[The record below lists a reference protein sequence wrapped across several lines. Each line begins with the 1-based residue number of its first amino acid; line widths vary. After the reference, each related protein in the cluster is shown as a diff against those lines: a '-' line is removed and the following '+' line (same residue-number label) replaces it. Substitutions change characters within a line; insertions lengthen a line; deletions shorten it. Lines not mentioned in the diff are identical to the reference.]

1 MSGRKKPKM
10 TLNLCDGRWWQHPSI
25 ITCHEG
31 REKSRRPSPCSH
43 VECAWAALKKPFN
56 SCERGQFRWWRMNH
70 PGNTQGHWQGC
81 GGRVTPGRG
90 LPGDVLPISQL
101 LSLVEGSPA
110 GDEMDSPW
118 LSDLGQ
124 VTFCLPALSS
134 PTWQVREESQLTSKV
149 CFSILFSDL
158 WSATLRI
165 SEYLWN

>member
-1 MSGRKKPKM
+1 
-10 TLNLCDGRWWQHPSI
+10 
-25 ITCHEG
+25 
-31 REKSRRPSPCSH
+31 
-43 VECAWAALKKPFN
+43 
-56 SCERGQFRWWRMNH
+56 MNH

-158 WSATLRI
+158 
-165 SEYLWN
+165 